1 MAGLYQFGLSV
12 VGKAD
17 GNGYFC
23 VGVLKNGKM
32 DRRFVGNANAN
43 QLFTSVAGSWE
54 MILFEGDRVALFM
67 QHGII
72 VFQLMDIS
80 DHVHFYGK
88 METEKTP
95 YKYE

>member
-1 MAGLYQFGLSV
+1 MAGLYQFGLSA

-23 VGVLKNGKM
+23 VGMLKNGKM

-43 QLFTSVAGSWE
+43 QLYTSVAGSWE
-54 MILFEGDRVALFM
+54 MILFEGD
-67 QHGII
+67 I
-72 VFQLMDIS
+72 VSLLLQCGSITFQYMAKT

-88 METEKTP
+88 MVSK
-95 YKYE
+95 KAVHK